1 MFETAQ
7 LKLPKEFHMQF
18 EFKHQSLPAYAGKQI
33 AVYLGFFFNRSKKK
47 PQQKY
52 LQKPDKT
59 ILEEIFQKRD
69 QWHTV
74 DIEVSIPDFDK
85 PKMREITYSINEK
98 VYWQA
103 RSTIRSRDIIP
114 VGVMNT
120 AVLMR
125 NFQYIDLAQAN

>member
-1 MFETAQ
+1 M
-7 LKLPKEFHMQF
+7 
-18 EFKHQSLPAYAGKQI
+18 
-33 AVYLGFFFNRSKKK
+33 
-47 PQQKY
+47 
-52 LQKPDKT
+52 
-59 ILEEIFQKRD
+59 
-69 QWHTV
+69 
-74 DIEVSIPDFDK
+74 SIPDFDK